1 MRSLPDTGRRGGN
14 HFTQRKVER
23 TKTEGSTE
31 RDSRAEF
38 VKCPI
43 YVLKGYPP
51 VIPAYLPSAV
61 PGCSLGVGG
70 AAFLKDCSEKP
81 QGFWDR

>member
-1 MRSLPDTGRRGGN
+1 MRSLPDAGRRGGS

-23 TKTEGSTE
+23 TETEGSTE

-43 YVLKGYPP
+43 YVVKGY
-51 VIPAYLPSAV
+51 L
-61 PGCSLGVGG
+61 
-70 AAFLKDCSEKP
+70 
-81 QGFWDR
+81 